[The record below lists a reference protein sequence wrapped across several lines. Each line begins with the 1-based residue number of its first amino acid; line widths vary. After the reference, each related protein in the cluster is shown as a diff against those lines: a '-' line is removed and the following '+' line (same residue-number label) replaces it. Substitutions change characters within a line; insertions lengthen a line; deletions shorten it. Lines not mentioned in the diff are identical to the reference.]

1 MSGPIRSGI
10 LLTSN
15 SLWEQH
21 EGARIAMTTT
31 CVQCAAST
39 TRCACCETHVCEE
52 HALVGQQLI
61 TARHLVMTIF
71 STAVRAPSLLGD
83 VLFKELDKVAYC
95 TTCRPQIAVQR
106 QNEQLKLLA
115 GMMLVMLLAVVLLA
129 YTIL

>member
-1 MSGPIRSGI
+1 MKERVSTP
-10 LLTSN
+10 
-15 SLWEQH
+15 
-21 EGARIAMTTT
+21 MTTT

-39 TRCACCETHVCEE
+39 TRCARCETHVCEE

-95 TTCRPQIAVQR
+95 ADCRPQIAAQR

-115 GMMLVMLLAVVLLA
+115 GMMLVMLLAVALLA
-129 YTIL
+129 YAVV

>member
-1 MSGPIRSGI
+1 MKERVNTP
-10 LLTSN
+10 
-15 SLWEQH
+15 
-21 EGARIAMTTT
+21 MTTT

-39 TRCACCETHVCEE
+39 TRCARCETHVCEE

-115 GMMLVMLLAVVLLA
+115 GMMLVMLLPVALFAVRVL
-129 YTIL
+129 